1 MGIFTRNY
9 DKPGKGVDVN
19 APEKRGFFRFWEMF
33 FEKFGGHLK
42 ANVVNFIL
50 GLPFLIIVI
59 FFAPVHMI
67 TENIS
72 DQTMALEA
80 DYLLR
85 MLMTALTY
93 TLWGSGIGGSAY
105 AYICKCHTV
114 RKPVWV
120 FSDGFGCAKQNFKQS
135 IIVTIISFIML
146 HASVTGFLVY
156 GSMFTKTGS
165 TIFFVLRAILCMA
178 ILIFT
183 WMQFFIY
190 QVMTTMELKIGH
202 VYKNS
207 LLFALSSVPLN
218 LLFTIISVAIV
229 IVCFSFFE
237 PTFALIMSIF
247 VAPIFTRLPIE
258 FYSARKL
265 RKVISDLEE
274 KRADEGEQL

>member
-1 MGIFTRNY
+1 
-9 DKPGKGVDVN
+9 
-19 APEKRGFFRFWEMF
+19 
-33 FEKFGGHLK
+33 
-42 ANVVNFIL
+42 
-50 GLPFLIIVI
+50 
-59 FFAPVHMI
+59 
-67 TENIS
+67 
-72 DQTMALEA
+72 
-80 DYLLR
+80 
-85 MLMTALTY
+85 
-93 TLWGSGIGGSAY
+93 
-105 AYICKCHTV
+105 
-114 RKPVWV
+114 
-120 FSDGFGCAKQNFKQS
+120 
-135 IIVTIISFIML
+135 
-146 HASVTGFLVY
+146 
-156 GSMFTKTGS
+156 
-165 TIFFVLRAILCMA
+165 MA